1 MTKAPV
7 MIQIRA
13 MNADL
18 TTPKKESQYL
28 AVKFAQS
35 PKTVPKVKIS
45 EAFEVFTLKNSII
58 YG

>member
-7 MIQIRA
+7 IIQIRA

-35 PKTVPKVKIS
+35 PKTVQKIKIS
-45 EAFEVFTLKNSII
+45 DAFDVPILKNSII